1 MQGHGRQKP
10 SDTKAKDVILT
21 ALYIDSSN
29 FSVNMTSFVEDANAG
44 GG

>member
-1 MQGHGRQKP
+1 MQGHGRRKL
-10 SDTKAKDVILT
+10 SDAKTKDVILT
-21 ALYIDSSN
+21 VLCIDSSN

>member
-10 SDTKAKDVILT
+10 SDARTKNVILT
-21 ALYIDSSN
+21 VLCIDSSN
-29 FSVNMTSFVEDANAG
+29 LSVKMTSFVEDANAG